1 MEHWIQTI
9 PGENYSRID
18 PRAFEHD
25 GCIVDLGCVHW
36 NWSAPF
42 IGKKRVIGA
51 DPFEETEPAGAQLF
65 RGVVGSFDGQ
75 VKMTYDQDASHVS
88 TDPTGE
94 WVPTLSWKSFCQKFE
109 IDSISILKMNIEG
122 AEFPLLHSMDTE
134 DFKKIDQLIVSF
146 HDWLNPAWSSLR
158 DASVHLINQH
168 GFTIHQIGPY
178 GWCMAL
184 K

>member
-51 DPFEETEPAGAQLF
+51 DPFEETEPAGEIGRA
-65 RGVVGSFDGQ
+65 
-75 VKMTYDQDASHVS
+75 HV
-88 TDPTGE
+88 
-94 WVPTLSWKSFCQKFE
+94 
-109 IDSISILKMNIEG
+109 
-122 AEFPLLHSMDTE
+122 
-134 DFKKIDQLIVSF
+134 
-146 HDWLNPAWSSLR
+146 
-158 DASVHLINQH
+158 
-168 GFTIHQIGPY
+168 
-178 GWCMAL
+178 
-184 K
+184 